1 MGKIMVIF
9 KVFADPKN
17 LDSVEKSLREIT
29 QGEFKDLK
37 RDPIG
42 FGIEVIRA
50 GYLIS
55 DKEEGVMNKLEEA
68 VKSVPLIN
76 EAEIEMTTIIS

>member
-1 MGKIMVIF
+1 MIIF
-9 KVFADPKN
+9 KVFADPEN
-17 LDSVEKSLREIT
+17 LDAVEKSLKEII

-37 RDPIG
+37 REPIG

-76 EAEIEMTTIIS
+76 QAEIEMTTIIS